1 MPPAKIL
8 VSAIG
13 VSVPFAAGEDS
24 CAPCTETCER
34 DYRARSIDRSG
45 TAEAT
50 EHAIVIRD
58 QAQRP
63 SAATKN
69 PDIAQIIETFEGHC
83 APVVD
88 GCQAPKLPQAIQPR
102 IMRAYDCSD

>member
-1 MPPAKIL
+1 MPPAKVL

-63 SAATKN
+63 SAATKI
-69 PDIAQIIETFEGHC
+69 PTSL
-83 APVVD
+83 
-88 GCQAPKLPQAIQPR
+88 KLLKPSKATVPLLL
-102 IMRAYDCSD
+102 MDAKPPNCHKPFNLE